1 MAEKLAPDTIHRPT
15 GSYTHAVSVSAKRL
29 VFIAGQI
36 PMDHDGKIVGYDP
49 YYKDQNHQTIDLSA
63 QIRQAYKN
71 LISALE
77 SAGASLKDL
86 VRLDS
91 YVLISVLNEYRTTGN
106 KVREEMLGEHHPP
119 GATVF
124 VAGLMPPH
132 ALIEISG
139 IAAIE

>member
-63 QIRQAYKN
+63 QMRQAYKN

-86 VRLDS
+86 V
-91 YVLISVLNEYRTTGN
+91 
-106 KVREEMLGEHHPP
+106 P
-119 GATVF
+119 A
-124 VAGLMPPH
+124 
-132 ALIEISG
+132 
-139 IAAIE
+139 